1 MAIENKGL
9 ENDPP
14 ELGRLRDTG
23 TLWRVTSWGAAAAL
37 ALAAAVLITQTDSGA
52 QRLQLAFTA
61 QPADPIRIADAK
73 ATAAAKLAEAQHL
86 ETQRLQAEVRALAAD
101 RERLSARVVSLEKNL
116 NDMTGSIKREIA
128 RVVAPSPPPVVSPAN
143 TTAAQP
149 SSEVATAV
157 DVQAQPAQAAAQA
170 AAKPPVPSQAQFA
183 STIDADTEN
192 RPEPIAD
199 APAKIDVPGGTPPS
213 HSAQPVGGAV
223 PLPPVRIAL
232 APAAEPAASNRKSEL
247 GVDLGGARTMAI
259 MHMRWAAVK
268 ANFGPMLEG
277 LRPLVVHDRRP
288 NAIPYRLL
296 VGPLPNG
303 AAAAQ
308 VCARMAASRVSCR
321 TTRFAGEPLTQ
332 P

>member
-14 ELGRLRDTG
+14 ELGRLRDTS

-52 QRLQLAFTA
+52 QRLQLAFPP

-149 SSEVATAV
+149 
-157 DVQAQPAQAAAQA
+157 
-170 AAKPPVPSQAQFA
+170 
-183 STIDADTEN
+183 
-192 RPEPIAD
+192 
-199 APAKIDVPGGTPPS
+199 
-213 HSAQPVGGAV
+213 
-223 PLPPVRIAL
+223 
-232 APAAEPAASNRKSEL
+232 
-247 GVDLGGARTMAI
+247 
-259 MHMRWAAVK
+259 
-268 ANFGPMLEG
+268 
-277 LRPLVVHDRRP
+277 
-288 NAIPYRLL
+288 
-296 VGPLPNG
+296 
-303 AAAAQ
+303 
-308 VCARMAASRVSCR
+308 
-321 TTRFAGEPLTQ
+321 
-332 P
+332 